1 MTESDKP
8 SRPPLVLIAD
18 DQEWS
23 ARSLESILG
32 PRGYAVLR
40 GYTGRQALD
49 LARTTQP
56 DVVLLDVRMPD
67 LDGIEVCRQLR
78 DDPSFG
84 ANTPVLVV
92 TSGPSDRAE
101 CLAALEAGAWDYV
114 AQPLDGEVLLAK
126 LKTFMRSKRETDR
139 IRDESLLDQLTGLYN
154 VRGLA
159 RRAREI
165 GADAYRHHA
174 PLACVAFSTQPEAI
188 TLSTET
194 TNEVATR
201 VAAHLSSVFRRTGR
215 VSDALGRLG
224 QSEFAIIAPATE
236 ESGAVRLMERLQ
248 ESLEEAPITVAGS
261 DRRIRIRASYCAV
274 PDYAGASV
282 DAVEMLLRAAA
293 ALRQYRSDESD
304 APRVWSYDSPPGR
317 LLS

>member
-1 MTESDKP
+1 MPESDKP
-8 SRPPLVLIAD
+8 SRPPLVLVAD

-23 ARSLESILG
+23 ARSLESIIG

-40 GYTGRQALD
+40 AYTGRQAVE

-56 DVVLLDVRMPD
+56 DVVILDIRMPD
-67 LDGIEVCRQLR
+67 LDGIEVCRLLR
-78 DDPSFG
+78 DDPAFG
-84 ANTPVLVV
+84 ANTPIFVV

-101 CLAALEAGAWDYV
+101 CLAALESGAWAYM

-126 LKTFMRSKRETDR
+126 LATFMRSKRETDR

-174 PLACVAFSTQPEAI
+174 PLATIAFSTEHEAV
-188 TLSTET
+188 TLSKESM
-194 TNEVATR
+194 NELATR
-201 VAAHLSSVFRRTGR
+201 VAAHLSTVFRRTGR
-215 VSDALGRLG
+215 LSDAIGRLG
-224 QSEFAIIAPATE
+224 QTEFAIIAPATE
-236 ESGAVRLMERLQ
+236 ERGAVRLVERLQ
-248 ESLEEAPITVAGS
+248 ESLETAPIAVGGS
-261 DRRIRIRASYCAV
+261 DRQIRIRASYCAV
-274 PDYAGASV
+274 PDYAQASV
-282 DAVEMLLRAAA
+282 DAVEMLLRAAS
-293 ALRQYRSDESD
+293 ALRQHRTEEHET
-304 APRVWSYDSPPGR
+304 PRVSSYDSLPGR

>member
-1 MTESDKP
+1 MTDSDKP

-23 ARSLESILG
+23 ARTLESIIG
-32 PRGYAVLR
+32 PRGFAVLR
-40 GYTGRQALD
+40 AYTGRQALE

-56 DVVLLDVRMPD
+56 DVVILDARMPD

-78 DDPSFG
+78 DEPDFG
-84 ANTPVLVV
+84 ANTPIMVV

-101 CLAALEAGAWDYV
+101 CLAALTAGAWEYI

-126 LKTFMRSKRETDR
+126 LATYMRSKRETDR

-154 VRGLA
+154 IRGLA

-174 PLACVAFSTQPEAI
+174 PLACVAFSTQPEAA
-188 TLSTET
+188 TLSMET
-194 TNEVATR
+194 TNEIATR
-201 VAAHLSSVFRRTGR
+201 VAAHLSTVFRRTGR
-215 VSDALGRLG
+215 VSDAIGRLG
-224 QSEFAIIAPATE
+224 KSEFAIIAPATE
-236 ESGAVRLMERLQ
+236 ERGAVRLMERLQ
-248 ESLEEAPITVAGS
+248 ESLEEAPIAVGGS

-282 DAVEMLLRAAA
+282 DAVEMLLRAAT
-293 ALRQYRSDESD
+293 ALRQNRNDEGET
-304 APRVWSYDSPPGR
+304 PRVWSYDAPPGR